1 MNGHEAAVMTK
12 GRSSKSRAPN
22 PLRTARAVEKTP
34 QRATHTFVLT
44 LSDLEE
50 TQTSANIST
59 HGRNV
64 CAAQIYF
71 QPPAGEYGKGDGDGV
86 GSGE

>member
-44 LSDLEE
+44 LSNLEE

-59 HGRNV
+59 DERNV
-64 CAAQIYF
+64 CVRGRLISNLQQVNMEKVIAMA
-71 QPPAGEYGKGDGDGV
+71 
-86 GSGE
+86 